1 MIGLPANLIKG
12 LCLIPEEIEN
22 KDSNFTSEQLEL
34 LRSIS
39 TRQIA
44 EHSIPFFAKHYLK
57 FDVPAHQ
64 EKWYNYC
71 TRHRHLML
79 SPRDHG
85 KTTVFCHAFV
95 VWAICFIPNVRILL
109 VSKTARQS
117 SKLLKTIRDELNRN
131 ELIKKDF
138 GTLMLNKDK
147 GPIWCV
153 RDEDGVKLKDPTV
166 EAVGAEGSIT
176 GGHFDIIICDDIIDD
191 ENSKTSSR
199 MDDLANWFYG
209 TIGQLCE
216 PNTQWMVTG
225 TRKHYSDIYQQLID
239 NPLWE
244 KQIDKAIIQYPEKY
258 EYLFSTNEDGGEFI
272 SGVKVTG
279 ESKVLWPEKW
289 SIETLLMDRQATGS
303 ILFDREKQNDP
314 SGMKGEF
321 LDVDWLHYYK
331 WKDLPPA
338 NELIFYIGGDLAIS
352 ENERADDTVFVL
364 AAYHDKQRKIYVI
377 DFKYG
382 KWNFPTQQK
391 ELIKAYEGWAGL
403 GMRASKVIL
412 ENNVYQAALAQQVAI
427 TTWIPAIGRRTDKNK
442 VIKMT
447 SISSHFENGS
457 VLLREGD
464 LHGIP
469 EFRKEWNQFPYAAH
483 DDKLDALAIVVL
495 EVALGGMGVL
505 GVADPDAS
513 LSTRR
518 EDEAYEYVFCGDC
531 GEEYG
536 TINGVFPEKDG
547 TCDVCGTRI
556 PKIPKHLNEKIL
568 V

>member
-1 MIGLPANLIKG
+1 MIGLPPNNLVKG
-12 LCLIPEEIEN
+12 LCLIPTEEEN
-22 KDSNFTSEQLEL
+22 PGFTKEQLEL
-34 LRSIS
+34 LNSIS
-39 TRQIA
+39 PRQIS
-44 EHSIPFFAKHYLK
+44 EHSISFFAKHYLQ

-64 EKWYNYC
+64 RKWYDYC

-95 VWAICFIPNVRILL
+95 VWAICFIPNVRVLL

-117 SKLLKTIRDELNRN
+117 SKLLKTIRDELSRN
-131 ELIKKDF
+131 ERIRKDF
-138 GTLMLNKDK
+138 GTLMTNKDK

-199 MDDLANWFYG
+199 MDDLSNWFYG

-216 PNTQWMVTG
+216 PHTQWMVTG
-225 TRKHYSDIYQQLID
+225 TRKHYSDIYQQLIE

-244 KQIDKAIIQYPEKY
+244 KQVDRAIIQYPESY
-258 EYLFSTNEDGGEFI
+258 EYQFSTNEDGGEFI
-272 SGVKVTG
+272 SGVDVVG

-289 SIETLLMDRQATGS
+289 GIETLLMDRQATGS

-321 LDVDWLHYYK
+321 LNVDWLHYYK
-331 WKDLPPA
+331 WQDLPPV

-352 ENERADDTVFVL
+352 EKEKADDTVFVL
-364 AAYHDKQRKIYVI
+364 AAYHDKQRKIYVVE
-377 DFKYG
+377 FKYG
-382 KWNFPTQQK
+382 KWDFPTQQK
-391 ELIKAYEGWAGL
+391 KLREAYEEWAAL

-427 TTWIPAIGRRTDKNK
+427 TTWIPAIGRRTDTNK

-447 SISSHFENGS
+447 SISSHFENKS
-457 VLLREGD
+457 VLLRKGD
-464 LHGIP
+464 LHGMP

-495 EVALGGMGVL
+495 EIALGGMGVL

-536 TINGVFPEKDG
+536 TINGVFPERDG